1 MHYAEIKMAESMS
14 TPTTISPR
22 NPGCRLCGDSRES
35 RYMLRIYC
43 KAGSEKDLCAKV
55 HNTCGIKISE
65 DDTRSKVLCRSCVS
79 FVNNMEQFIQRAQSM
94 ENMLSDQS
102 SEYAVKRC
110 VQLSPSS
117 LQPSKRLLS
126 S

>member
-1 MHYAEIKMAESMS
+1 MS

-65 DDTRSKVLCRSCVS
+65 DDTRSKVLCRRVYSESSIPKICCR
-79 FVNNMEQFIQRAQSM
+79 IKAQ
-94 ENMLSDQS
+94 NML
-102 SEYAVKRC
+102 
-110 VQLSPSS
+110 
-117 LQPSKRLLS
+117 
-126 S
+126 